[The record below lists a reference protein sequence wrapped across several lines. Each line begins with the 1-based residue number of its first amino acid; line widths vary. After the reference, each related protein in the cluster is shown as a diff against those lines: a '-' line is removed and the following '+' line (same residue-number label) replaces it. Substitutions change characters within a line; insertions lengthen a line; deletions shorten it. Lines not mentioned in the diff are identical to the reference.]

1 MDVVSTAGVSLSDT
15 MPAHPGW
22 VLRAETSK
30 VRAQALHHG
39 FLSSSR
45 SQRKGASEAK
55 CWAKARLLLYGLI

>member
-1 MDVVSTAGVSLSDT
+1 

-22 VLRAETSK
+22 ILRAETSK

-39 FLSSSR
+39 FLSSSK